1 MALEV
6 TYSNVKIHIV
16 DTGLR
21 LNFSIFSSFKS
32 IHSSRSSSLDYHEC
46 ARFLR
51 GTEFDQ
57 I

>member
-21 LNFSIFSSFKS
+21 LNFSIFSSFKAY
-32 IHSSRSSSLDYHEC
+32 IAVVAAET
-46 ARFLR
+46 A
-51 GTEFDQ
+51 
-57 I
+57 